1 MEPLEIGLR
10 ILGGI
15 VLIGVNAYFVAIEF
29 ALTRTRQYSKSE
41 FDTPG
46 LELAW
51 DMTNDLEFYLTTCQV
66 WISGTSIALGIIAE
80 PGLAALFEPLFENTT
95 LASIGA
101 GSLLGFFI
109 INLVHLTHG
118 EQTPTYLG
126 VERSKQ
132 VARYGARPL
141 YWFAKILAPAIWVGD
156 SVAKATLGLF
166 GIEMT
171 QSWTETGEEVIET
184 RADLRNQ
191 VGSVLEEGDVPDE
204 RREEVLNALTIG
216 EQSVREVMIPPEEIV
231 ALSTADDPESNFRKL
246 EEHPRT
252 RYPLVGDDLTDFRG
266 VVYSP
271 ALFNHR
277 DELSTGGASFTDL
290 AAPTMTLSPDTDVS
304 DAIDQ
309 FQAEQQ
315 ELALVIENGD
325 VVGMVTVT
333 DLLEAIIGDIEDP
346 LDQDDPAVLESAG
359 G

>member
-1 MEPLEIGLR
+1 MMEPLEIGLR

-29 ALTRTRQYSKSE
+29 ALTRVRQYPKSE

-51 DMTNDLEFYLTTCQV
+51 EMTNDLEFYLTTCQV
-66 WISGTSIALGIIAE
+66 WISATSIALGIIAE
-80 PGLAALFEPLFENTT
+80 PGLAALIEPLFENTR

-101 GSLLGFFI
+101 GSLLGFLI

-156 SVAKATLGLF
+156 SIAKATLGLF

-171 QSWTETGEEVIET
+171 QAWTETEKEVIET
-184 RADLRNQ
+184 RADLRNRL
-191 VGSVLEEGDVPDE
+191 GSVLEEGNLPEE
-204 RREEVLNALTIG
+204 RQNEIMNALTIG
-216 EQSVREVMIPPEEIV
+216 EQSVREVMISPQEIV
-231 ALSTADDPESNFRKL
+231 ALSTEDSPESNFQTL
-246 EEHPRT
+246 ENHPHT
-252 RYPLVGDDLTDFRG
+252 RYPLVGGDLTEFHG

-271 ALFNHR
+271 ALFRHR
-277 DELSTGGASFTDL
+277 EKLSSGDTEFTELV
-290 AAPTMTLSPDTDVS
+290 APTMTLSPDTDVS

-309 FQAEQQ
+309 FQTEQQ
-315 ELALVIENGD
+315 ELALVIEDGE
-325 VVGMVTVT
+325 VVGLVTVT
-333 DLLEAIIGDIEDP
+333 DLLETIIGDIEDP
-346 LDQDDPAVLESAG
+346 LDQDDPTGLQ
-359 G
+359 